1 VLRLGVVAAL
11 TEALIR
17 STPVKLSARVS
28 RIGESATLRVSRLA
42 SELRR
47 AGVSVVD
54 FGAGEPDFPS
64 PPVAVEAARRALS
77 EGFTRYTPGSGIPEL
92 RSEVADLYRRQ
103 HGAPWTAA
111 QSVITVGGKAA
122 LFEIALAVFDDGQ
135 EVVLPSPSWVSLP
148 EQIRFAGAT
157 PVEVPTSGD
166 DGFRIH
172 AAPILDAVTGRTRA
186 ILLNAPCNPT
196 GGVVSAEDLRAIV
209 EFAAARGLLVISDE
223 TYVRFVYGGLQPV
236 SAAALA
242 AEFPDTVV
250 VVGSFSKTYAM
261 TGWRIGYML
270 GPPEV
275 VRAVENIQSHATS
288 NPTSF
293 AMVGAL
299 EALRH
304 AEADAVAMIA
314 EYAARR
320 DLLIPRLNEV
330 PGFVCRP
337 PDGAFYAFPH
347 VAACYGP
354 DRGEN
359 SVAFSEFLLEKARVA
374 VVPGAAF
381 GSDAHIRI
389 SFACSRATLD
399 EGLRRMTAVLAD

>member
-1 VLRLGVVAAL
+1 VN
-11 TEALIR
+11 
-17 STPVKLSARVS
+17 LSARVS

-42 SELRR
+42 AELKR

-54 FGAGEPDFPS
+54 FGAGEPDFAS
-64 PPVAVEAARRALS
+64 PPVAVEAACRALRD
-77 EGFTRYTPGSGIPEL
+77 GFTKYTPGSGTPEL
-92 RSEVADLYRRQ
+92 RAAVADLYRRDF
-103 HGAPWTAA
+103 GAPWTPA

-122 LFEIALAVFDDGQ
+122 LFEFALAVFEEGQ
-135 EVVLPSPSWVSLP
+135 EVVLPSPCWVSLP
-148 EQIRFAGAT
+148 EQIRFAGAV
-157 PVEVPTSGD
+157 PVEVPTCGE

-172 AAPILDAVTGRTRA
+172 AGPLLDAVTPRTRA

-196 GGVVSAEDLRAIV
+196 GGVVSADDLRQIV

-223 TYVRFVYGGLQPV
+223 TYMRFVYGGLAPV

-242 AEFPDTVV
+242 AEFPETVV

-261 TGWRIGYML
+261 TGWRIGYLL
-270 GPPEV
+270 GPAEV
-275 VRAVENIQSHATS
+275 VRAVEVIQSHATS

-299 EALRH
+299 TALRE
-304 AEADAVAMIA
+304 AEPSVGEMIA

-320 DLLIPRLNEV
+320 EMLIPRLNEL

-337 PDGAFYAFPH
+337 PDGAFYAFPN
-347 VAACYGP
+347 VSACYRPGLQ
-354 DRGEN
+354 G
-359 SVAFSEFLLEKARVA
+359 SVAFTELLLEKARVA
-374 VVPGAAF
+374 VVPGVAF
-381 GSDAHIRI
+381 GSDDHIRI

-399 EGLRRMTAVLAD
+399 EGLRRIAELLAD